1 MNERKQGRR
10 SAEAAEHTKC
20 VILKVAADMFCELG
34 FERVSLRNISEKAG
48 VSHSLI
54 RHHFGSKEKIW
65 QAVSDAMDV
74 YMQDYMAELIN
85 QMPEDTPSNKKIY
98 LFTVRM
104 LAFTLV
110 CPHPIQMIADSIR
123 QDDNALFD
131 YFLKTK
137 EEFAAIFSGIF
148 EEYNREYPN
157 AQIDHWE
164 SKWQMVL
171 FAHGAVT
178 LAPMMQQTWPDIADD
193 REKMLL
199 RHWELFNTIV
209 ATQFNIAKED
219 VIHPAKLEDLVINVS
234 CAIDEAVG
242 EEL

>member
-219 VIHPAKLEDLVINVS
+219 VIHPAKLEDLMINVS

>member
-34 FERVSLRNISEKAG
+34 YERVSLRNISEKAG

-65 QAVSDAMDV
+65 QAVSDAMDE

-98 LFTVRM
+98 LFMVRM
-104 LAFTLV
+104 LAFTLIH
-110 CPHPIQMIADSIR
+110 PHPVQMIADSIR

-148 EEYNREYPN
+148 EEYNREFPD
-157 AQIDHWE
+157 APVDHWE

-171 FAHGAVT
+171 FAHGAIT
-178 LAPMMQQTWPDIADD
+178 LAPMMQQTWPDIAGCRD
-193 REKMLL
+193 KMLI

-209 ATQFNIAKED
+209 ATQFSIAKED
-219 VIHPAKLEDLVINVS
+219 VIHPAKLEDLLINVS
-234 CAIDEAVG
+234 CAIDDAVG

>member
-34 FERVSLRNISEKAG
+34 YERVSLRNISEKAG

-65 QAVSDAMDV
+65 QAVSDAMDE

-85 QMPEDTPSNKKIY
+85 QMPEDTPSNTKIY
-98 LFTVRM
+98 LFIVRM

-110 CPHPIQMIADSIR
+110 NPHPVQMIADSIR

-131 YFLKTK
+131 YFLRTK
-137 EEFAAIFSGIF
+137 KEFESIFAHIF
-148 EEYNREYPN
+148 EEYNLEFPD
-157 AQIDHWE
+157 APVDHWE
-164 SKWQMVL
+164 SKWQMIL

-178 LAPMMQQTWPDIADD
+178 LAPLMQQTWPDIADD

-199 RHWELFNTIV
+199 RHWELFNTII
-209 ATQFNIAKED
+209 ASQFSIKKED
-219 VIHPAKLEDLVINVS
+219 MLHPAKVEDIVIDMC

>member
-34 FERVSLRNISEKAG
+34 YSRVSLRNISEKAG

-65 QAVSDAMDV
+65 QAVSDAMDE
-74 YMQDYMAELIN
+74 YLQDYMAELLN

-110 CPHPIQMIADSIR
+110 NPHPIQMIADAIR

-131 YFLKTK
+131 YFLRSK
-137 EEFAAIFSGIF
+137 EEFGAIFSGIF
-148 EEYNREYPN
+148 EEYNREYPD
-157 AQIDHWE
+157 AQVDHWE
-164 SKWQMVL
+164 SKWQMLL
-171 FAHGAVT
+171 FAHGAT
-178 LAPMMQQTWPDIADD
+178 SLAPMMQQTWPEIADD

-199 RHWELFNTIV
+199 KHWELFNTII
-209 ATQFNIAKED
+209 ASQFSIKKED
-219 VIHPAKLEDLVINVS
+219 MLHPTRVEDIVIDMCCH
-234 CAIDEAVG
+234 IDEAAS
-242 EEL
+242 